1 MAIRLRRQPTKTGW
15 SDAGSVLL
23 ASALRVTSMP
33 MPAGSPRAISSC
45 WLALASNGDGMVCA
59 ETVLLGLML
68 VGLAT
73 GLHQQWLVVDWLKI
87 TDDLGLPAPEDLEP
101 IDSTA

>member
-1 MAIRLRRQPTKTGW
+1 
-15 SDAGSVLL
+15 
-23 ASALRVTSMP
+23 
-33 MPAGSPRAISSC
+33 
-45 WLALASNGDGMVCA
+45 
-59 ETVLLGLML
+59 ML

-101 IDSTA
+101 IDFNRLIIGDQEQD

>member
-1 MAIRLRRQPTKTGW
+1 MAW
-15 SDAGSVLL
+15 SVLRL
-23 ASALRVTSMP
+23 L
-33 MPAGSPRAISSC
+33 
-45 WLALASNGDGMVCA
+45 
-59 ETVLLGLML
+59 LLGLML

-101 IDSTA
+101 IDFTRLIIGDQEQD